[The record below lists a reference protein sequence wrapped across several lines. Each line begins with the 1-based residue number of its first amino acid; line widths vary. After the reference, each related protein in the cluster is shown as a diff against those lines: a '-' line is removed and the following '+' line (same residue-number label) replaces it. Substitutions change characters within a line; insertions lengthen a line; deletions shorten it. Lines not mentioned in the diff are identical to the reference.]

1 MILISDLEL
10 PSCPDPEEEESTDPM
25 TTMATS
31 QAQDIPGR
39 ETSEGGPVTSPPKS
53 LSIVSSLT
61 DSDPPS
67 PTTEARGIPID
78 EAAED
83 NSLSSSLKSK
93 NRLLAV
99 IRYGL

>member
-1 MILISDLEL
+1 METVSG
-10 PSCPDPEEEESTDPM
+10 T
-25 TTMATS
+25 ATS

-67 PTTEARGIPID
+67 PATEAPGIPIGGAS
-78 EAAED
+78 EKHCLA
-83 NSLSSSLKSK
+83 SSKGKS
-93 NRLLAV
+93 
-99 IRYGL
+99 